1 MIKTIYNMM
10 RRNLHHD
17 SAYLD
22 WLIEDLADCQ
32 TILELGCGSNSP
44 LLKTGISK
52 RTTAMDIWQPYIEKH
67 NKAKDYRQCFKQD
80 ILDYDFPP
88 KTYDAV
94 VITDVMEHLPKD
106 KVLAVNLFAR
116 MERCAKKKV
125 IIFAPNGFV
134 ENDEVDGDPYQA
146 HVSAWEP
153 QDYLSRGFKV
163 RGATGLRYILGK
175 ASLPK
180 YKPAFLFAAIAMIS
194 QPFIYHRPEIAW
206 HSYAV
211 KELNHAQ

>member
-1 MIKTIYNMM
+1 MFKLIRNML
-10 RRNLHHD
+10 RRNLNHD

-52 RTTAMDIWQPYIEKH
+52 RTIAMDIWQPYIDKH
-67 NKAKDYRQCFKQD
+67 NQAGDYRRCFLQD
-80 ILDYDFPP
+80 ILTYNFPP
-88 KTYDAV
+88 KAVDAV

-106 KVLAVNLFAR
+106 KVLAIDLFKK
-116 MERCAKKKV
+116 MEACATKKV
-125 IIFAPNGFV
+125 LIFAPNGFV

-180 YKPAFLFAAIAMIS
+180 YKPAWLFALIAMTS

-206 HSYAV
+206 HSYAL
-211 KELNHAQ
+211 KELNHA